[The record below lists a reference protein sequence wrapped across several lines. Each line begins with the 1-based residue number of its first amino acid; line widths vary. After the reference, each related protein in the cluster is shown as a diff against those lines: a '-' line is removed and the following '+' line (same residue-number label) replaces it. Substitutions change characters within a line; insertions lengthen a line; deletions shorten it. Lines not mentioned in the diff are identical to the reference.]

1 VLPAPLDTTLGT
13 RQQLEHDLSFKRGSK
28 LATVWH
34 RTPPPRTYC
43 TAVSWWSKV
52 RGSLQESTTIRVLTV
67 GSNLDDKQ
75 LAAAVDQGLKE
86 AQASEDTLE
95 PGPLEEDLPRT
106 KPGRTRKAPTYS
118 FVKDLNLRPD
128 GQASL
133 RQFYADKKPTDQQE
147 KMTVILY
154 YLYRTLEMQ
163 NVTTNHI
170 YTGLKEVE
178 ERVPKDIAQALRNIS
193 NREGWVDSS
202 DSDSLKTTVSGDNFV
217 EHDLPAVPKSED
229 HDRG

>member
-1 VLPAPLDTTLGT
+1 MAKDEKGNKARVRVFFGEIEGDNETIRDGLRSIAAAVNRTF
-13 RQQLEHDLSFKRGSK
+13 QL
-28 LATVWH
+28 
-34 RTPPPRTYC
+34 
-43 TAVSWWSKV
+43 
-52 RGSLQESTTIRVLTV
+52 ESTTVRVLTV
-67 GSNLDDKQ
+67 GSDLDHKQ

-86 AQASEDTLE
+86 AQASEDIPESEHLE
-95 PGPLEEDLPRT
+95 ADLPRI
-106 KPGRTRKAPTYS
+106 KPSRNRKAPTYS
-118 FVKDLNLRPD
+118 FVKDLDLRPD

-133 RQFYADKKPTDQQE
+133 RQFYADKNPTDQQE

-154 YLYRTLEMQ
+154 YLYRTLGIQ

-193 NREGWVDSS
+193 NREGWIDSS
-202 DSDSLKTTVSGDNFV
+202 DSDSLRTTVPGDNFV